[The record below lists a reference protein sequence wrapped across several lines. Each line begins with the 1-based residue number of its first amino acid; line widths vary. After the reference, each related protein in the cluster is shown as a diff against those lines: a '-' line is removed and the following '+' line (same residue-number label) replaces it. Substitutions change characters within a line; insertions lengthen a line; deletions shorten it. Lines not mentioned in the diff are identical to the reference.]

1 MVPTFKAQHT
11 CETLGTTH
19 PTAQHH
25 TLEDLNPQKQGTS
38 NLTQMTKVS
47 LLTKEFLA
55 TVNKSSR
62 TGNMLL
68 SAEVTCVT
76 PN

>member
-1 MVPTFKAQHT
+1 MVPTFKAQHS
-11 CETLGTTH
+11 CKTLGTTH
-19 PTAQHH
+19 PTAQDH
-25 TLEDLNPQKQGTS
+25 TLEDLNLQKQRTS

-68 SAEVTCVT
+68 SAEGTRVT